1 MSELGQLLK
10 KARLEKGL
18 SLDDVQEAT
27 KIRKRYLEAIEEGD
41 YKILPGSFYVRA
53 FVKTYAETVGL
64 DPDEVAQ
71 YYRQDIP
78 AAEPE
83 PTIEPMIRKK
93 RSVQHSDKFGK
104 WATTLLMWSFVI
116 LIFVIVYY
124 FWVKASDTGNN
135 PNSADSNNITNGINQ
150 NEKPDSGNN
159 TQGNGQ
165 TTTPEPTPEPEETKE
180 PIVAQVNPALV
191 VVSAADE
198 KPFKLEIKIEDGV
211 WLGVRTITNA
221 NQLAKDVFDKGQDQ
235 SFDLGK
241 DGLDITFGNAARCK
255 VLINGQAID
264 IGQGMN
270 KKVRFEWKA
279 YEEALQLKQGS
290 SVSDDTGTA
299 ADTNNG

>member
-1 MSELGQLLK
+1 MLK

-116 LIFVIVYY
+116 LIIVIVYY

-135 PNSADSNNITNGINQ
+135 SNSADSSNITNGINQ
-150 NEKPDSGNN
+150 NEKPNSGNN

-165 TTTPEPTPEPEETKE
+165 TTTPEPTPEPEETKD
-180 PIVAQVNPALV
+180 PIVAQVSPALV

-235 SFDLGK
+235 TFDLGK
-241 DGLDITFGNAARCK
+241 DGLDITFGNAGRCK
-255 VLINGQAID
+255 VLINGQTID

-270 KKVRFEWKA
+270 KKVRFEWKT

-290 SVSDDTGTA
+290 SVSDDTGTT